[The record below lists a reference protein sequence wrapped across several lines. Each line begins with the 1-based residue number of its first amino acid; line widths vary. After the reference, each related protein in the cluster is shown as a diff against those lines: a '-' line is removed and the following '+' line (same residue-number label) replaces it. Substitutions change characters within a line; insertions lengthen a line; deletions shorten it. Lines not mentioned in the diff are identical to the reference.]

1 MIDMTQNG
9 PNEAAPILA
18 DIALT
23 GGTVIDG
30 SGRDRFI
37 ADVLI
42 TADRITGI
50 VPSGTGGAKARKT
63 MDVTGRIVAPGFID
77 VHTHDDNAV
86 LVNPGMAAKISQ
98 GVTTVIGGNCG
109 ISLSPITSRELPP
122 PLNLLGGPSAFRFP
136 RMKDYAEAVNAA
148 SPGVNIAA
156 LVGHQTLRVGTME
169 DVSRKANA
177 KELDAMR
184 ELLSE
189 CLDAGASGFSTGL
202 WYQPN
207 AAADIEEVAGLAE
220 LLSDKGG
227 IYTTHMRD
235 EHDKVL
241 DSLNETF
248 ETANRA
254 NVPVVISHHKCAGPK
269 NWGRTTETLKLI
281 EAKRQSQPISLDAYP
296 YTAGSTVLEPQM
308 VDEDIRI
315 MVAWSIPH
323 AEMAGKDLADVAREW
338 NISQRDAAVRLA
350 PAGAIYFQIDEQ
362 DMRRILAYPPTMI
375 GSDGLPHDTH
385 PHPRL
390 WGTFPRVLGHYCRE
404 EKLFSLE
411 QAVHKMTGLS
421 AGNFNLTDRGEVREG
436 AFADLVIFNADSI
449 IDTATFEQPTEAAI
463 GIDHVIVNGIIGW
476 SHGQPTGNTAGVFV
490 SRNGAASAAG

>member
-1 MIDMTQNG
+1 VIDMTQNG
-9 PNEAAPILA
+9 STNTAPIRA

-30 SGRDRFI
+30 SGRDRI
-37 ADVLI
+37 AADVLI
-42 TADRITGI
+42 TGDRI
-50 VPSGTGGAKARKT
+50 SGVVASGAGAATATKT
-63 MDVTGRIVAPGFID
+63 IDVTGRIVAPGFID

-109 ISLSPITSRELPP
+109 ISLSPITSQELPP

-148 SPGVNIAA
+148 SPSINIAA

-169 DVSRKANA
+169 DVSRKASA
-177 KELDAMR
+177 RELDAMR
-184 ELLSE
+184 ELLNE
-189 CLDAGASGFSTGL
+189 CLEAGAIGFSTGL
-202 WYQPN
+202 WYKPN

-241 DSLNETF
+241 DSLHETF

-254 NVPVVISHHKCAGPK
+254 DVPVVISHHKCAGPK
-269 NWGRTTETLKLI
+269 NWGRTNETLKLI
-281 EAKRQSQPISLDAYP
+281 ESTRQRQPISLDAYP

-323 AEMAGKDLADVAREW
+323 PEMAGKDLADVAAEW
-338 NISQRDAAVRLA
+338 NIGQRDAAIRLA

-362 DMRRILAYPPTMI
+362 DVRRILAYPPTMI

-390 WGTFPRVLGHYCRE
+390 WGTFPRVLGHYCRD

-421 AGNFNLTDRGEVREG
+421 AGNFNLMDRGEVREG
-436 AFADLVIFNADSI
+436 AFADLVVFNADTI
-449 IDTATFEQPTEAAI
+449 IDTATFEHPTQAAI
-463 GIDHVIVNGIIGW
+463 GIDHVIVNGTINW
-476 SHGQPTGNTAGVFV
+476 SHGQPTGDTSGVFIRRTG
-490 SRNGAASAAG
+490 SGPGAG